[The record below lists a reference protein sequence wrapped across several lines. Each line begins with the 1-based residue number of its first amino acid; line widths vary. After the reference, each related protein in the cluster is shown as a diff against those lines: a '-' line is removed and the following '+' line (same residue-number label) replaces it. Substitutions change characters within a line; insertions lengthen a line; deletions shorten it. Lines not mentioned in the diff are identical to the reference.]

1 MILVASLHSMVS
13 VLYLSSQ
20 LSLVILV
27 VVVVAAAAAVV
38 VIVCVVVVA
47 GGSESFVGRALQ
59 AAGTLS

>member
-27 VVVVAAAAAVV
+27 VVVVAAAAVV

>member
-1 MILVASLHSMVS
+1 MILVASLHSVIS

-27 VVVVAAAAAVV
+27 VVVVAAVV

>member
-1 MILVASLHSMVS
+1 MILVASLHSVVS

-27 VVVVAAAAAVV
+27 VVVVAAVV